1 MTTTRLNELNN
12 GIFTSWVPFTTSGL
26 SVVPA
31 CSSQMYLVPGSN
43 SIVAFDPWQGVN
55 IPFASACL
63 PLEVTQSWSQAST
76 GSTRTS
82 LGPFHCPSLFT
93 TATSSALNSI
103 STTVVCCPSDYGYTQ
118 SGSDQ
123 RCISTLRSGSIVPKS
138 IFAPSGVW
146 ESWIDAT
153 VTAVPTTVLAA
164 NVNGY
169 IFAASTSASTSS
181 SSTSSFTTSSTVST
195 ITKNSTP
202 TSASSTNSGGTKKKK
217 KKKSSLGA
225 GGIAGIIVAAVLIPA
240 LIILAVVLSRRKKR
254 QAAQEPE
261 IIHEKDASGDND
273 PKELS
278 SGESEPAID
287 RSPAVVSGGNGHG
300 PHEMDGGYVQ
310 PVVKNTP

>member
-1 MTTTRLNELNN
+1 MTSTRLNELNN
-12 GIFTSWVPFTTSGL
+12 GIFTSWVPFTTPGL
-26 SVVPA
+26 SVAPA

-43 SIVAFDPWQGVN
+43 SVVAFDPWQGVN
-55 IPFASACL
+55 IPFALACL
-63 PLEVTQSWSQAST
+63 PSEVTQSWSQATT

-103 STTVVCCPSDYGYTQ
+103 STTVICCPSDYGYTT

-138 IFAPSGVW
+138 ILAPSGVW

-153 VTAVPTTVLAA
+153 VSAVPTTVLAA

-169 IFAASTSASTSS
+169 IFAASTSSSTSS
-181 SSTSSFTTSSTVST
+181 SSTSSFTTSSKAATA
-195 ITKNSTP
+195 TKNSTP

-217 KKKSSLGA
+217 KKSSLGA
-225 GGIAGIIVAAVLIPA
+225 GGLAGIIVAAVLVPA
-240 LIILAVVLSRRKKR
+240 LIILFVILSRRKKR
-254 QAAQEPE
+254 KAAQEPE
-261 IIHEKDASGDND
+261 IIHEKDASGDSD

-278 SGESEPAID
+278 SGESELAID
-287 RSPAVVSGGNGHG
+287 RSPPVVPGGNGHG

-310 PVVKNTP
+310 PVVRNTP